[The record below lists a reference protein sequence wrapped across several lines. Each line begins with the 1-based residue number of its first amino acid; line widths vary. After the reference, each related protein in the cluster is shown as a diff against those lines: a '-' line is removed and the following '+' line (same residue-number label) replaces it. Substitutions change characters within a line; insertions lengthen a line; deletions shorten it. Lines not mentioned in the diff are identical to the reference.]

1 MINTVSL
8 FRGCGWDRQQKM
20 SCTRSEEKITHIP
33 SACYEPKPMLGYVIQ
48 WPVRYLLSYF
58 TNEEAE
64 IREVKPLAQGH

>member
-1 MINTVSL
+1 
-8 FRGCGWDRQQKM
+8 
-20 SCTRSEEKITHIP
+20 
-33 SACYEPKPMLGYVIQ
+33 MLGDLCYVIQ